1 MNTRPAGG
9 VVRFFRFN
17 AVGAAGLALQLL
29 TLAILAHVVG
39 WHYLPATAAAVAT
52 ALAHNFAWH
61 VRWTWRDRDVRGRR
75 LVAALGL
82 FVSGNGAVS
91 MLGNLAVMPLLV
103 DVAALPVVAANVV
116 AVAMCGLV
124 NYWLSDQLA
133 FGIRVESREPS
144 GHRES
149 RAPAGPRRSS
159 ARFQRQ
165 LPMRAPRTGA

>member
-1 MNTRPAGG
+1 MRLRSLAAALLATTA
-9 VVRFFRFN
+9 VVLGST
-17 AVGAAGLALQLL
+17 A
-29 TLAILAHVVG
+29 
-39 WHYLPATAAAVAT
+39 LPATAAAVAT

-75 LVAALGL
+75 LVAALGM

-103 DVAALPVVAANVV
+103 EVAALPVVAANVV
-116 AVAMCGLV
+116 AVAMCGLL

-133 FGIRVESREPS
+133 FGIRVEPPGSSDP
-144 GHRES
+144 RES
-149 RAPAGPRRSS
+149 RAPEGLRRSS
-159 ARFQRQ
+159 AKFQRQ